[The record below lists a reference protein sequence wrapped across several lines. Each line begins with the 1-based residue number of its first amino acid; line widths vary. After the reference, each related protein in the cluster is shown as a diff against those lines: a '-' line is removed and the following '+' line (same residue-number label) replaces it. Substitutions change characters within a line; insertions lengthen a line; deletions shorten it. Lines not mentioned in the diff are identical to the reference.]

1 MDYRLLVTAYV
12 IVILLTVVIAAAAAA
27 AAGLPSNMVYATSYQ
42 KNQTITQTS
51 ECGNYWFPIN
61 IICSN
66 LGSQIQGDEN
76 SVTAASAADND
87 QEKESSQ
94 SFAPFP

>member
-1 MDYRLLVTAYV
+1 MHYRLLA
-12 IVILLTVVIAAAAAA
+12 IASGMVILLTIAIAV
-27 AAGLPSNMVYATSYQ
+27 AGVPLNMVSATSYERS
-42 KNQTITQTS
+42 QTITQTN

-61 IICSN
+61 VICSN

-76 SVTAASAADND
+76 SITVAAADD
-87 QEKESSQ
+87 QEKENVEGSE

>member
-1 MDYRLLVTAYV
+1 MDHRPLVTAYV
-12 IVILLTVVIAAAAAA
+12 IVILLTLVIAAS
-27 AAGLPSNMVYATSYQ
+27 AAGLPLNMVNATSYQ
-42 KNQTITQTS
+42 KSQTITQTS

-76 SVTAASAADND
+76 SVTVSAAAND

>member
-1 MDYRLLVTAYV
+1 MHYRLLA
-12 IVILLTVVIAAAAAA
+12 IASGMVILLTIAIAAA
-27 AAGLPSNMVYATSYQ
+27 GVPLNMVSATSYE
-42 KNQTITQTS
+42 KSQTITQTN

-76 SVTAASAADND
+76 SITVAAADD
-87 QEKESSQ
+87 QETENVEGSE

>member
-1 MDYRLLVTAYV
+1 MNYRLFA
-12 IVILLTVVIAAAAAA
+12 IASGMVILLTIAIPAASV
-27 AAGLPSNMVYATSYQ
+27 PSIMVSATSYE
-42 KNQTITQTS
+42 KSQTITQTN

-61 IICSN
+61 VICSN

-76 SVTAASAADND
+76 SVTVDAAAAD
-87 QEKESSQ
+87 QEKENVEGSE

>member
-1 MDYRLLVTAYV
+1 MNYRLFVIASG
-12 IVILLTVVIAAAAAA
+12 IVILLTIATAAASV
-27 AAGLPSNMVYATSYQ
+27 PSIMVSATSYE
-42 KNQTITQTS
+42 KSQTITQTN

-61 IICSN
+61 VICSN

-76 SVTAASAADND
+76 SVTVDAAADH
-87 QEKESSQ
+87 EKDDVEASE